1 MQIDYTSRDFTSLK
15 NDLIALIGDRTGTS
29 WNPSDYSDLGN
40 VLVEAFSYMGDVM
53 SHYLDR
59 VANETTIDTAVQRST
74 LLALANMY
82 DYVPSG
88 PTQAAVTVTFTN
100 ISTNTIDLP
109 IGTQVMAPLS
119 YGVYSQVYFETTQSA
134 TGVVPGQSITLT
146 ANEGKTVNT
155 DRPDLIDS
163 TYNKPL
169 PANLGTSTG
178 LPSQVFPIV
187 DFGVVNSS
195 INVYVGQG
203 VAFSAWS
210 YVDNILE
217 WGPQDHVFTTN
228 TNEDG
233 TISIAFGDGVHGA
246 IPTSGQLI
254 SCLYQISV
262 GAAGNVNS
270 LAITELTFVP
280 GNLDPQVTTY
290 FTVSNNLPASGGADP
305 DDITQ
310 LKVKTKAAVSSLG
323 RAVTINDFPN
333 LALQVPLVGKANAN
347 AAVYSSVTLYVQPQN
362 DQSAAPG
369 FTQATVVGVAST
381 GTQVTYATSTV
392 HGFALGNIVSING
405 VNPIAYNL
413 QNVTITSVPTPTTFT
428 VASTATGTYNYG
440 GVVISQTPTLAWYS
454 LASNVEDALADQ
466 ILIGTTLTVAPPTYV
481 PVYLTSTVNVNPA
494 FKNSDVVL
502 SVYQA
507 MLGSG
512 GLFSYDNNVFGDV
525 INQSAVSSA
534 IQSIDGVISVA
545 ITQLNTDGSSSVN
558 SSTSLSAN
566 QIPYLAAANLI
577 TNATGGI

>member
-323 RAVTINDFPN
+323 RAVTLNDFAN

-369 FTQATVVGVAST
+369 FTQATVVGIAST

-525 INQSAVSSA
+525 INQSAISSA

>member
-323 RAVTINDFPN
+323 RAVTLNDFAN

-369 FTQATVVGVAST
+369 FTQATVVGIAST

>member
-323 RAVTINDFPN
+323 RAVTLNDFAN

-381 GTQVTYATSTV
+381 GTQVTYGTSTV

-454 LASNVEDALADQ
+454 LALNVEDALADQ

>member
-29 WNPSDYSDLGN
+29 WNPNDYSDLGN

-178 LPSQVFPIV
+178 LPSQIFPIV
-187 DFGVVNSS
+187 DFGVVNAS

-203 VAFSAWS
+203 VAFSSWS

-233 TISIAFGDGVHGA
+233 TISIAFGDGVHGS

-290 FTVSNNLPASGGADP
+290 FTVSNNLPAGGGADP

-310 LKVKTKAAVSSLG
+310 LKIKTKAAVSSLG
-323 RAVTINDFPN
+323 RAVTLTDFSS

-347 AAVYSSVTLYVQPQN
+347 SAIYSSVTLYVQPQN

-369 FTQATVVGVAST
+369 FTQATLVGIAST
-381 GTQVTYATSTV
+381 GTQLTYATSTV

-405 VNPIAYNL
+405 VNPVAYNL

-428 VASTATGTYNYG
+428 VASTVTGTYNYG

-454 LASNVEDALADQ
+454 LASNVGTALSNQ

-481 PVYLTSTVNVNPA
+481 PVYITSTVNVNPA

-512 GLFSYDNNVFGDV
+512 GLFSYDNNVFGAV

-534 IQSIDGVISVA
+534 IQSIGGVISVT
-545 ITQLNTDGSSSVN
+545 ITQLNTDGSNSVN
-558 SSTSLSAN
+558 SSISLSAN